1 MALGLNACGQNMFAK
16 RLALIVFKA
25 DKDSTMASPGLGP
38 VADLI
43 EDQLE
48 TEQADLTHSCPTL
61 FLNVPILRES
71 KLLSVE
77 AQRALSIL
85 DEKDTSGIEIIH
97 ILCAP
102 IAD

>member
-1 MALGLNACGQNMFAK
+1 MLAY
-16 RLALIVFKA
+16 RLDLIVLKA

-38 VADLI
+38 VADLV

-61 FLNVPILRES
+61 FLKVPILREA

-77 AQRALSIL
+77 AQ
-85 DEKDTSGIEIIH
+85 
-97 ILCAP
+97 
-102 IAD
+102 